1 MSVSRSTAS
10 PGAPGQTRRDE
21 AWFDQLYARYK
32 AHVMA
37 YALRRIPT
45 DADDVVACAFAA
57 AWRKR
62 DQAPERALPW
72 LYAAASREVLHV
84 LRSRSRREALGG
96 RLAGHLEAVTPDHSA
111 PADARLDA
119 AVIVGEVL
127 SRLPATDAEV
137 LRLWAW
143 EQLDP
148 HEIALV
154 LGIGPGAARVRLH
167 RARRR
172 LEAGIQRAQP
182 QAPPEWKPEASST
195 TDTPHQQHRVEPSYE

>member
-1 MSVSRSTAS
+1 M
-10 PGAPGQTRRDE
+10 
-21 AWFDQLYARYK
+21 
-32 AHVMA
+32 
-37 YALRRIPT
+37 
-45 DADDVVACAFAA
+45 
-57 AWRKR
+57 
-62 DQAPERALPW
+62 
-72 LYAAASREVLHV
+72 
-84 LRSRSRREALGG
+84 
-96 RLAGHLEAVTPDHSA
+96 
-111 PADARLDA
+111 
-119 AVIVGEVL
+119 IVGEVL

>member
-96 RLAGHLEAVTPDHSA
+96 RLAGHLGAVTPDHSA

-154 LGIGPGAARVRLH
+154 LGIGPGGGTSPAPPSATPAGSGHPTRPTTGAPRM
-167 RARRR
+167 
-172 LEAGIQRAQP
+172 EAGGFEHHRHP
-182 QAPPEWKPEASST
+182 APA
-195 TDTPHQQHRVEPSYE
+195 TPSGALL